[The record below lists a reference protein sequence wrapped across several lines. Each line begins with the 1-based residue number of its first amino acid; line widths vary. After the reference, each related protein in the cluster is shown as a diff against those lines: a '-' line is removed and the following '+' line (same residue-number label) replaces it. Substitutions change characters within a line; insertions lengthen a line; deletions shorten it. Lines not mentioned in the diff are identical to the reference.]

1 MVSKIEPD
9 RYADTGFS
17 LADTPAELNAHLF
30 REMMAKSGAERL
42 IIGCQM
48 ADTARQ
54 LVWSGI
60 SEDLPSEERREA
72 FIERFYGESVEPN
85 QRSDTRTSHP
95 MPLFTD

>member
-17 LADTPAELNAHLF
+17 IRDTPADLNAHLF
-30 REMMAKSGAERL
+30 RKMLEKTGAERL
-42 IIGCQM
+42 IIGCNM

-60 SEDLPSEERREA
+60 SKSLPEAIRRQI
-72 FIERFYGESVEPN
+72 FLERFYGKEI
-85 QRSDTRTSHP
+85 SDYGQGALP
-95 MPLFTD
+95 

>member
-17 LADTPAELNAHLF
+17 IRDTPSDLNALLF
-30 REMMAKSGAERL
+30 RKMLEKSGAERL

-48 ADTARQ
+48 TDSARA

-60 SEDLPSEERREA
+60 PKDLPETERRSL
-72 FIERFYGESVEPN
+72 FVQRFYGE
-85 QRSDTRTSHP
+85 RLKID
-95 MPLFTD
+95 